1 MWKQILVA
9 TANLLYA
16 IAGEQKGTGNTT
28 TSKADWLEKKDR
40 LTQSDRELLNMIE
53 DSYQITLKNIDSN
66 FSRDCLPKR
75 LHLLMAVGFIE
86 EFEREKFRVTSAYAP
101 HASLSTSAKTTFGMV
116 D

>member
-53 DSYQITLKNIDSN
+53 DSYQITLKNRRCTN
-66 FSRDCLPKR
+66 NCVTGYLN
-75 LHLLMAVGFIE
+75 
-86 EFEREKFRVTSAYAP
+86 ERRNHDQSQRY
-101 HASLSTSAKTTFGMV
+101 
-116 D
+116 